1 MRCISQRGGP
11 VITGRQ
17 IKIDKLVVAQLC
29 RRKQGLQL
37 APRINL
43 LVQPSGTI
51 HDDIGQIEHIGIF
64 QRSCFRVIAGGVHCL
79 VIDTGTE
86 RRVERECI
94 PLLFHHQYGV
104 SVILGFLIVHL
115 DITPIG
121 SRQRRS
127 GRGIELLAHLVR

>member
-1 MRCISQRGGP
+1 MRCISQCGGP

-37 APRINL
+37 APCINL

-64 QRSCFRVIAGGVHCL
+64 QAALRENASHCFFIISMAS
-79 VIDTGTE
+79 
-86 RRVERECI
+86 
-94 PLLFHHQYGV
+94 P
-104 SVILGFLIVHL
+104 
-115 DITPIG
+115 
-121 SRQRRS
+121 
-127 GRGIELLAHLVR
+127 

>member
-1 MRCISQRGGP
+1 MRCISQRGRP

-86 RRVERECI
+86 RRVRENASHCFFI
-94 PLLFHHQYGV
+94 ISMASP
-104 SVILGFLIVHL
+104 
-115 DITPIG
+115 
-121 SRQRRS
+121 
-127 GRGIELLAHLVR
+127 

>member
-37 APRINL
+37 APCINL

-94 PLLFHHQYGV
+94 PLLFII
-104 SVILGFLIVHL
+104 SMAS
-115 DITPIG
+115 P
-121 SRQRRS
+121 
-127 GRGIELLAHLVR
+127 